1 MNKAFIFCLFIAFLF
16 LGCCDDDTKSARA
29 KMLDLVCINGYVFK
43 KHREI
48 NFFHA
53 NDITLEPLNITCEN
67 GKVEVN

>member
-1 MNKAFIFCLFIAFLF
+1 MMIQKVQGENV
-16 LGCCDDDTKSARA
+16 G
-29 KMLDLVCINGYVFK
+29 VYINGYVFK